1 MMLRS
6 LLYVPGSS
14 PRFLE
19 KAHQRGADAI
29 IIDLEDAVAVNE
41 KDAARAALARTV
53 PMVGRGG
60 AQVIVRINTH
70 DEMTMLADASAACE
84 AGARA
89 LYIPKV
95 SSPEILH
102 RLDRHLQP
110 LEAAANRSR
119 TWFAPLIED
128 PAGLL
133 NATSIAAGPRV
144 FALSAG
150 GEDLAT
156 SMGAQPTPE
165 VLRVPKLMIHY
176 AAKAAGVLSFG
187 LLRSTADYADKAAL
201 SAAIREA
208 KDFGFDGAT
217 CIHPSVVPLLND
229 GFSPSEEELDRAR
242 RLITAADDAAQAG
255 IGAFTFEGKF
265 VDLPIVTRARALLA
279 RSTG

>member
-14 PRFLE
+14 PRFLD
-19 KAHQRGADAI
+19 KAHERGADAI
-29 IIDLEDAVAVNE
+29 IIDLEDAVAANE

-53 PMVGRGG
+53 PMVGQSG
-60 AQVIVRINTH
+60 ALVIVRINTH
-70 DEMTMLADASAACE
+70 DETTMLADASAACE
-84 AGARA
+84 AGAYA

-95 SSPEILH
+95 SSPDILH
-102 RLDRHLQP
+102 QLDGHLQP
-110 LEAAANRSR
+110 LETAAHRLPMR
-119 TWFAPLIED
+119 FAPLIED
-128 PAGLL
+128 PKGLL
-133 NATSIAAGPRV
+133 NASPIAAGPRV

-187 LLRSTADYADKAAL
+187 LLRSTADYADKAVLA
-201 SAAIREA
+201 AAIKEA

-242 RLITAADDAAQAG
+242 RLIIAADAAAQAG

-279 RSTG
+279 RSSG

>member
-19 KAHQRGADAI
+19 RAHERGADAI
-29 IIDLEDAVAVNE
+29 IIDLEDAVAANE

-60 AQVIVRINTH
+60 ALVVVRINTH
-70 DEMTMLADASAACE
+70 DETAMLADASAACE
-84 AGARA
+84 AGAGA

-95 SSPEILH
+95 SSPDILH
-102 RLDRHLQP
+102 KLDGHLQP
-110 LEAAANRSR
+110 LETAANRPPMR
-119 TWFAPLIED
+119 FAPLIED

-133 NATSIAAGPRV
+133 NAASIAAGPRV

-165 VLRVPKLMIHY
+165 VLRMPKLMIHY

-187 LLRSTADYADKAAL
+187 LLRSTADYADKTTL
-201 SAAIREA
+201 SAAISEA

-217 CIHPSVVPLLND
+217 CIHPSVVPLLNE

-242 RLITAADDAAQAG
+242 RLIAAADAAAQAG

-279 RSTG
+279 RSPG

>member
-19 KAHQRGADAI
+19 RAHERVADAI
-29 IIDLEDAVAVNE
+29 IIDLEDAVAANE

-60 AQVIVRINTH
+60 ALVVVRINTH
-70 DEMTMLADASAACE
+70 DETAMLADASAACE
-84 AGARA
+84 AGAGA

-102 RLDRHLQP
+102 KLDGHLQP
-110 LEAAANRSR
+110 LETAANRPPMR
-119 TWFAPLIED
+119 FAPLIED

-133 NATSIAAGPRV
+133 NAASVAAGPRV

-165 VLRVPKLMIHY
+165 VLRMPKLMIHY

-187 LLRSTADYADKAAL
+187 LLRSTADYADKTTL
-201 SAAIREA
+201 SAAISEA

-217 CIHPSVVPLLND
+217 CIHPSVVPLLNE

-242 RLITAADDAAQAG
+242 RLIAAADAAAQAG

-279 RSTG
+279 RSPG

>member
-19 KAHQRGADAI
+19 RAHERGADAI
-29 IIDLEDAVAVNE
+29 IIDLEDAVAANE

-60 AQVIVRINTH
+60 ALVVVRINTH
-70 DEMTMLADASAACE
+70 DETAMLADASAACE
-84 AGARA
+84 AGAGA

-102 RLDRHLQP
+102 KLDGHLQP
-110 LEAAANRSR
+110 LETAANRPPMR
-119 TWFAPLIED
+119 FAPLIED

-133 NATSIAAGPRV
+133 NAASIAAGPRV

-165 VLRVPKLMIHY
+165 VLRMPKLMIHY

-187 LLRSTADYADKAAL
+187 LLRSTADYADKTTL
-201 SAAIREA
+201 SAAISEA

-217 CIHPSVVPLLND
+217 CIHPSVVPLLNE

-242 RLITAADDAAQAG
+242 RLIAAADAAAQAG

-279 RSTG
+279 RSPG

>member
-19 KAHQRGADAI
+19 KAHERGADAV
-29 IIDLEDAVAVNE
+29 IIDLEDAVAASE
-41 KDAARAALARTV
+41 KDAARAALAQTV

-60 AQVIVRINTH
+60 ARVIVRINTH
-70 DEMTMLADASAACE
+70 DETTMLADARAACE
-84 AGARA
+84 AGADA

-95 SSPEILH
+95 SSPDILH
-102 RLDRHLQP
+102 QLDRHLQP
-110 LEAAANRSR
+110 LEAHANRAPMG
-119 TWFAPLIED
+119 FAPLIED
-128 PAGLL
+128 PTGLL

-187 LLRSTADYADKAAL
+187 LLRSTADYADKVAL
-201 SAAIREA
+201 AAAIREA

-229 GFSPSEEELDRAR
+229 GFSPSAEELDRAR
-242 RLITAADDAAQAG
+242 RLIAAADAAALAG
-255 IGAFTFEGKF
+255 VGAFTFEGKF

-279 RSTG
+279 RTTG

>member
-19 KAHQRGADAI
+19 KAHERGADAI

-41 KDAARAALARTV
+41 KDAARAALARAV

-70 DEMTMLADASAACE
+70 DETTMLADASAASE
-84 AGARA
+84 AGAFA

-102 RLDRHLQP
+102 TLDRHLQP
-110 LEAAANRSR
+110 LETAADRPPMR
-119 TWFAPLIED
+119 LAPLIED

-133 NATSIAAGPRV
+133 NAASIAAGPRV

-156 SMGAQPTPE
+156 AMGAQPTPE

-187 LLRSTADYADKAAL
+187 LLRSTADYADKTTL

-229 GFSPSEEELDRAR
+229 GFSPSTEELDRAR
-242 RLITAADDAAQAG
+242 RLIAAADAATQAG

-279 RSTG
+279 RSPG

>member
-29 IIDLEDAVAVNE
+29 IIDLEDAVALNE
-41 KDAARAALARTV
+41 KDAARAALAGAV
-53 PMVGRGG
+53 PMVGQSG
-60 AQVIVRINTH
+60 ARVIVRINTH
-70 DEMTMLADASAACE
+70 DETTMLADATAAHE
-84 AGARA
+84 AGALA

-102 RLDRHLQP
+102 TLDRHLQP
-110 LEAAANRSR
+110 LETATGRPPIR
-119 TWFAPLIED
+119 FAPLIED
-128 PAGLL
+128 PHGLL
-133 NATSIAAGPRV
+133 NAAAIAAGPRV

-165 VLRVPKLMIHY
+165 VLRLPKLMIHY
-176 AAKAAGVLSFG
+176 AAKAAGILSFG
-187 LLRSTADYADKAAL
+187 LLRSTADYADTVAL
-201 SAAIREA
+201 AAAIREA

-229 GFSPSEEELDRAR
+229 GFSPSAEELDAAR
-242 RLITAADDAAQAG
+242 RLIAAADDAAQAG

-265 VDLPIVTRARALLA
+265 VDLPIVTRARALIA
-279 RSTG
+279 RASG

>member
-19 KAHQRGADAI
+19 KAHERGADAI
-29 IIDLEDAVAVNE
+29 IIDLEDAVAANE

-53 PMVGRGG
+53 PMVGQRG
-60 AQVIVRINTH
+60 AAVIVRINTH
-70 DEMTMLADASAACE
+70 DETTMLADASAACE
-84 AGARA
+84 AGALA

-95 SSPEILH
+95 SSPEVLH
-102 RLDRHLQP
+102 QLDRHLEP
-110 LEAAANRSR
+110 LESAANRPPMR
-119 TWFAPLIED
+119 FAPLIED

-133 NATSIAAGPRV
+133 NATSIATGPRV

-165 VLRVPKLMIHY
+165 VLRIPKLMIHY

-187 LLRSTADYADKAAL
+187 LLRSTADYADKEGLA
-201 SAAIREA
+201 AAIREA

-217 CIHPSVVPLLND
+217 CIHPSVVSLLND
-229 GFSPSEEELDRAR
+229 GFAPSAEELDRAR
-242 RLITAADDAAQAG
+242 RLIAAADAAAQAG

-265 VDLPIVTRARALLA
+265 VDLPIVTRARALIA
-279 RSTG
+279 RSSG